1 MNQLS
6 RKQKPVNDKAL
17 TARRRLI
24 AHTNPKLPVAE
35 QYRTIRSNIQFSSIE
50 QKDIRSL
57 VMTSSGPSEGKS
69 TTAANLAIVYAQQG
83 KRVLLVDA
91 DLRKPTAH
99 FSFRLENH
107 SGFTNVLTRKATLVD
122 VVNQTDIPNLS
133 ILTSGPI
140 PPNPSELLA
149 STNMDLVLEEMYKH
163 FDFILFDTPP
173 TLAVTDAQILSNKVE
188 ATVLVISSGKTER
201 ESAKKAKELLL
212 SAKARLLGVIL
223 NNRKLED
230 GGQYYYYYGNN

>member
-1 MNQLS
+1 MSQLA
-6 RKQKPVNDKAL
+6 RNKKQNDDKTL
-17 TARRRLI
+17 TKRRRLV

-35 QYRTIRSNIQFSSIE
+35 QYRTIRSNVQFSSVD
-50 QKDIRSL
+50 QDIRSL
-57 VMTSSGPSEGKS
+57 VVTSSGPGEGKS
-69 TTAANLAIVYAQQG
+69 TTGANLAIVYAQQG

-99 FSFRLENH
+99 FSFRLENYM
-107 SGFTNVLTRKATLVD
+107 GFTNVLTRKTKLEEAVQESQ
-122 VVNQTDIPNLS
+122 VPNLF

-149 STNMDLVLEEMYKH
+149 SKNMDSTLEEMYDK

-188 ATVLVISSGKTER
+188 ATILVVSSGKTDR
-201 ESAKKAKELLL
+201 TAAQKAKDLLNNAN
-212 SAKARLLGVIL
+212 AKLLGVVL
-223 NNRKLED
+223 NNRPMDED
-230 GGQYYYYYGNN
+230 SHYYYYYGAN

>member
-1 MNQLS
+1 MARKKNQI
-6 RKQKPVNDKAL
+6 NDKAL
-17 TARRRLI
+17 TVKRRLV

-35 QYRTIRSNIQFSSIE
+35 QYRTIRSNIQFSSLDE
-50 QKDIRSL
+50 DIRSL
-57 VMTSSGPSEGKS
+57 VMTSSGPGEGKS

-83 KRVLLVDA
+83 KKVLLVDA

-107 SGFTNVLTRKATLVD
+107 IGFTNVLTKKTKLLEAVY
-122 VVNQTDIPNLS
+122 QTDIPNLS

-149 STNMDLVLEEMYKH
+149 SKNMDKLLEIMYEN

-173 TLAVTDAQILSNKVE
+173 TLAVTDAQILSNKAE
-188 ATVLVISSGKTER
+188 ATLLVVSSGTTDR
-201 ESAKKAKELLL
+201 NAAQKAKELLTN
-212 SAKARLLGVIL
+212 AKARLLGVIL
-223 NNRKLED
+223 NNRKIESKD
-230 GGQYYYYYGNN
+230 YYYYYGSN

>member
-1 MNQLS
+1 MARNK
-6 RKQKPVNDKAL
+6 KQNDDKTLAKK
-17 TARRRLI
+17 RRLI

-35 QYRTIRSNIQFSSIE
+35 QYRTIRSNVQFSSLD
-50 QKDIRSL
+50 QDIRSL
-57 VMTSSGPSEGKS
+57 AVTSSGPGEGKS

-99 FSFRLENH
+99 FSFRLENYI
-107 SGFTNVLTRKATLVD
+107 GFTNVLTRKTELEQAVQD
-122 VVNQTDIPNLS
+122 SQIPNLFV
-133 ILTSGPI
+133 LTSGPI

-149 STNMDLVLEEMYKH
+149 SKNMDRVLQEMYDN

-188 ATVLVISSGKTER
+188 ATILVVSSGKTDR
-201 ESAKKAKELLL
+201 VAAQKAKDLLNN
-212 SAKARLLGVIL
+212 ANARLLGVIL
-223 NNRKLED
+223 NNRPMDED
-230 GGQYYYYYGNN
+230 SHYYYYYGTN

>member
-1 MNQLS
+1 MARNK
-6 RKQKPVNDKAL
+6 KQNDDKTL
-17 TARRRLI
+17 TKKRRLI

-35 QYRTIRSNIQFSSIE
+35 QYRTIRSNVQFSSLD
-50 QKDIRSL
+50 QDIRSL
-57 VMTSSGPSEGKS
+57 AVTSSGPGEGKS

-99 FSFRLENH
+99 FSFRLENYI
-107 SGFTNVLTRKATLVD
+107 GFTNVLTRKTELEQAVQD
-122 VVNQTDIPNLS
+122 SQIPNLFV
-133 ILTSGPI
+133 LTSGPI

-149 STNMDLVLEEMYKH
+149 SKNMDRVLQEMYDN

-188 ATVLVISSGKTER
+188 ATILVVSSGKTDR
-201 ESAKKAKELLL
+201 VAAQKAKDSLNN
-212 SAKARLLGVIL
+212 ANARLLGVIL
-223 NNRKLED
+223 NNHPMDED
-230 GGQYYYYYGNN
+230 SHYYYYYGTN

>member
-1 MNQLS
+1 MNQLA
-6 RKQKPVNDKAL
+6 RNKKQNDDKTL
-17 TARRRLI
+17 TKKRRLI

-35 QYRTIRSNIQFSSIE
+35 QYRTIRSNVQFSSLD
-50 QKDIRSL
+50 QDIRSL
-57 VMTSSGPSEGKS
+57 ALTSSGPGEGKS

-99 FSFRLENH
+99 FSFRLENYI
-107 SGFTNVLTRKATLVD
+107 GFTNVLTRKTELEQAVQD
-122 VVNQTDIPNLS
+122 SQTPNLFV
-133 ILTSGPI
+133 LTSGPI

-149 STNMDLVLEEMYKH
+149 SKNMDRVLQEMYDN

-188 ATVLVISSGKTER
+188 ATILVVSSGKTDR
-201 ESAKKAKELLL
+201 VAAQKAKDLLNN
-212 SAKARLLGVIL
+212 ANARLLGVIL
-223 NNRKLED
+223 NNRPMDED
-230 GGQYYYYYGNN
+230 SHYYYYYGTN

>member
-1 MNQLS
+1 MARNK
-6 RKQKPVNDKAL
+6 KQNDDKTL
-17 TARRRLI
+17 TKKRRLI

-35 QYRTIRSNIQFSSIE
+35 QYRTIRSNVQFSSLD
-50 QKDIRSL
+50 QDIRSL
-57 VMTSSGPSEGKS
+57 ALTSSGPGEGKS

-99 FSFRLENH
+99 FSFRLENYI
-107 SGFTNVLTRKATLVD
+107 GFTNVLTRKTELEQAVQD
-122 VVNQTDIPNLS
+122 SQTPNLFV
-133 ILTSGPI
+133 LTSGPI

-149 STNMDLVLEEMYKH
+149 SKNMDRVLQEMYDN

-188 ATVLVISSGKTER
+188 ATILVVSSGKTDR
-201 ESAKKAKELLL
+201 VAAQKAKDLLNN
-212 SAKARLLGVIL
+212 ANARLLGVIL
-223 NNRKLED
+223 NNRPMDED
-230 GGQYYYYYGNN
+230 SHYYYYYGTN